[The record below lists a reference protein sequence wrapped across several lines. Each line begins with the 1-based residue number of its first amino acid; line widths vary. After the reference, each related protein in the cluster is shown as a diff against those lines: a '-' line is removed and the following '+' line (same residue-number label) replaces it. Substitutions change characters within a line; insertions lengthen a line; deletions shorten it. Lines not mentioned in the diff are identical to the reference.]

1 MTEHG
6 MSKGLTHYGDRG
18 FSRYLRTAFAKSMGY
33 TDTDLDKPIVGI
45 VNTWSEFNSCHRG
58 FKELAEAVRRG
69 IWQAGGLPMEFPTI
83 SLGEPF
89 LHPTSMLFR
98 NLMAM
103 DTEEM
108 VRAQPVDAVVL
119 MGGCDKTVP
128 AQLMAAASANVPA
141 IQLVAGPMMTGSY
154 QGERLGACTDCRRL
168 WGEHRGGRI
177 DEQTIRMI
185 EGNLAPTTGTC
196 MVMGTASTMACLT
209 ESLGMMLPGGA
220 AIPAVHADRIRH
232 AEETGRVATSLAPRN
247 LTPERILT
255 PKAFENAARVLLAI
269 GGSTNAMI
277 HLTAIAGRVGVA
289 LAPELFDSL
298 SEETP
303 LLVNL
308 KPSGQH
314 YMEDLHKAGGL
325 PVVLRELKPKLHLD
339 CMTVTGKTLGEWL
352 DGPYTYP
359 EWQDVVARASKPLQ
373 EKGGLVVLRGNLC
386 PDGAVL
392 KRSAATPA
400 LMQHEGRAV
409 VFENLEDLAN
419 RVDDPNLDVKAED
432 VLVLK
437 NAGPVGA
444 PGMPESGYLPIPK
457 KLAQQGV
464 KDMVRIS
471 DARMSG
477 TAFGTIVLHI
487 APEAAI
493 GGALGLVRSGD
504 RIRLDTEGRKLELL
518 VDGKELAARKQ
529 KQPVVTVTSPRGYLK
544 LHLEQ
549 VQQAH
554 LGCDLAF
561 LRPDVKVTLKSA
573 LPKAR

>member
-33 TDTDLDKPIVGI
+33 TDADLDKPIVGI

-108 VRAQPVDAVVL
+108 IRAQPVDAVVL

-196 MVMGTASTMACLT
+196 MVMGTASTMACIT
-209 ESLGMMLPGGA
+209 EALGMMLPGGA

-232 AEETGRVATSLAPRN
+232 AEETGRVAATLAPRG

-277 HLTAIAGRVGVA
+277 HLTAVAGRSGVA
-289 LAPELFDSL
+289 LAPELFDRL

-308 KPSGQH
+308 KPSGKH

-325 PVVLRELKPKLHLD
+325 PLVLRELKPKLHLD
-339 CMTVTGKTLGEWL
+339 CLTVTGKTLGDWL
-352 DGPYTYP
+352 DSPYAYP

-373 EKGGLVVLRGNLC
+373 DKGGLVVLRGNLC

-400 LMQHEGRAV
+400 LMKHEGRAV
-409 VFENLEDLAN
+409 VFEDLEDLAN
-419 RVDDPNLDVKAED
+419 RVDDPGLDVKADD

-493 GGALGLVRSGD
+493 GGTLGLVRSGD
-504 RIRLDTEGRKLELL
+504 RIRLDVERRQLELL
-518 VDGKELAARKQ
+518 VEEKELTARRRH
-529 KQPVVTVTSPRGYLK
+529 QPVRPAHSPRGYLK
-544 LHLEQ
+544 LHYEQ

-561 LRPDVKVTLKSA
+561 LRPELKLTLREP
-573 LPKAR
+573 LPRTG